1 MVIRERETLAGS
13 NGIDK
18 EQKNIYKR
26 GLEDGKGGRKISL
39 DKMENVDII
48 NNALILLFEN

>member
-26 GLEDGKGGRKISL
+26 GLEDGKGGKKFPLTKWR
-39 DKMENVDII
+39 M
-48 NNALILLFEN
+48 